1 MDGQSTNITYERVR
15 SGANT
20 ISECAKSMQNIFSDF
35 GASMKRVGA
44 EDVFVGDAS
53 ESLGN
58 RFNSLK
64 TKFDDYVR
72 LVDEFAAMLT
82 GASEATA
89 RTEKALAAEA
99 DSLRA

>member
-64 TKFDDYVR
+64 TTFDD
-72 LVDEFAAMLT
+72 
-82 GASEATA
+82 
-89 RTEKALAAEA
+89 
-99 DSLRA
+99 